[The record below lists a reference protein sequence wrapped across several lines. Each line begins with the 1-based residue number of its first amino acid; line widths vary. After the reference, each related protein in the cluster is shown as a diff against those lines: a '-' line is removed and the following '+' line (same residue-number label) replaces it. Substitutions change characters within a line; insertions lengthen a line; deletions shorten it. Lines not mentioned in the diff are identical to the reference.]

1 MERAPITGL
10 KGKRGERNM
19 QKEIIKLLQKISRQ
33 LEEIALVQDTIN
45 VEIRD
50 LYADL
55 VEFRSHTLKNLEEQL
70 AKGKP
75 LTTRDFDNLLN

>member
-1 MERAPITGL
+1 
-10 KGKRGERNM
+10 M